1 MAIKDALLPEFDH
14 EMGTTRRLLD
24 RAPEQ
29 AFDWKPHEKSM
40 TLGGLSSHLAN
51 IPHWCT
57 AILGAPVMDLATIPE
72 DARPKPAT
80 SHADLLALFDTNV
93 AAARE
98 RLATVTDPE
107 MMAPWTLRQGDQ
119 EIFTLPRVAALRS
132 FVMNHSIHH
141 RGQLS
146 VYLRLNGVPLPS
158 IYGPT
163 ADEA

>member
-24 RAPEQ
+24 RAPEAQ
-29 AFDWKPHEKSM
+29 FGWKPHERSM
-40 TLGGLSSHLAN
+40 TLGGLTSHLAN
-51 IPHWCT
+51 IPSWCG
-57 AILGAPVMDLATIPE
+57 AILGAPIMDLATIPA
-72 DARPKPAT
+72 DARPKPST
-80 SHADLLALFDTNV
+80 TRADLLAAFDKTV
-93 AAARE
+93 AAARAK
-98 RLATVTDPE
+98 LAAATDAE
-107 MMAPWTLRQGDQ
+107 MLSPWTLKQGDQ

-146 VYLRLNGVPLPS
+146 VYLRLNEVPLPA